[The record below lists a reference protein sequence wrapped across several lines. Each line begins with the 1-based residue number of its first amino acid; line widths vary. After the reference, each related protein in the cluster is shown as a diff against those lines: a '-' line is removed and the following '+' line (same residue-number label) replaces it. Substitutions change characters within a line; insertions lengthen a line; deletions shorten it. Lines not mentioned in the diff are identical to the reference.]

1 MNHYRISRTNRRGF
15 NFPELLV
22 AVAVLAFG
30 LALLFMN
37 IIQTRKGAQATL
49 EELKGIGYAEDMIE
63 RIKCS
68 PYDDVKEMTDSED
81 DATFTLL
88 EIGEDTEIAKV
99 AEPFRRLT
107 TVEEFEEDFD
117 GTKLKM
123 KKVLVHVTWK
133 IFEHNRENK
142 TVSRDVDVRLRTL
155 LRKLVN

>member
-1 MNHYRISRTNRRGF
+1 MSTRFARPTGRRGF

-63 RIKCS
+63 RIKCT
-68 PYDDVKEMTDSED
+68 PYDEVPEMTDSED
-81 DATFTLL
+81 DASFSALKID
-88 EIGEDTEIAKV
+88 EGTEVAKV
-99 AEPFRRLT
+99 ADPFRRLT

-117 GTKLKM
+117 GEKLKM

-133 IFEHNRENK
+133 IYEHNRENQ

-155 LRKLVN
+155 LRRLVN